1 MTEPDP
7 VRIVRVTLKPESYM
21 TYRAAH
27 GGDRMYPIVLTLSRP
42 LSVYALLELGRNSP
56 FYVDSD
62 NPQEVEL
69 LNFELEALRQRF
81 AELEAAIMT
90 ADSRGRQV
98 QQQAEAEDSRL
109 KALRDEI
116 NSQIEQ
122 SNRQQDRS

>member
-1 MTEPDP
+1 
-7 VRIVRVTLKPESYM
+7 M